1 MLKRDLHVDA
11 ELTEGHYGEFTVL
24 VDGEMVVTGGPLG
37 FVGVLP
43 PLREVRDLVDRKLKG
58 GPPRSSATTA

>member
-11 ELTEGHYGEFTVL
+11 ELAEGHYGEFTVL

-43 PLREVRDLVDRKLKG
+43 SGREVREIVERKLRAAPG
-58 GPPRSSATTA
+58 